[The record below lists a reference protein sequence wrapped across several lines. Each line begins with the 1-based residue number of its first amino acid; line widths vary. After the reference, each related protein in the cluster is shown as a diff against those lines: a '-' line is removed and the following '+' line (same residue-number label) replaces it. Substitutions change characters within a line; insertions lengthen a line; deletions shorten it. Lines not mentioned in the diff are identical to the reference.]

1 MAVQVVGKDKDI
13 QAALKAIKKVQPEL
27 IKQMRKDIRK
37 EAQPTIKSIKD
48 YLLWVDPDV
57 EPFNNSGDSR
67 ILKGELIA
75 GRGGK
80 TRWRKEAILR
90 GIRVK
95 FGGPNRKARM
105 GKTQFGLMSIYQAN
119 PAGAIYDQAGSKNL
133 GNPGNKFNE
142 NLEREDK
149 PHKEGERKG
158 KKGGSRYM
166 WPGAESHL
174 PQLNAAASAIM
185 NNVIKDFNR
194 DFKRF

>member
-1 MAVQVVGKDKDI
+1 MATTVIGKDKDL
-13 QAALKAIKKVQPEL
+13 QAAMRAIKKVQPEL

-37 EAQPTIKSIKD
+37 EAQPTIKSIKG
-48 YLLWVDPDV
+48 YLLWLDPDV

-67 ILKGELIA
+67 IKKGELIR

-80 TRWRKEAILR
+80 TKWSREAIMR

-105 GKTQFGLMSIYQAN
+105 GKTQYAIMSIYQAN
-119 PAGAIYDQAGSKNL
+119 AAGAIYDQAGSRT
-133 GNPGNKFNE
+133 PEAVFNA

-174 PQLNAAASAIM
+174 PQLQAASKAIM
-185 NNVIKDFNR
+185 DGVIKDFNR

>member
-105 GKTQFGLMSIYQAN
+105 GKTQYALMSIYQAN
-119 PAGAIYDQAGSKNL
+119 PAGSIYDQAGSKNL
-133 GNPGNKFNE
+133 GKPGNKFNE

-149 PHKEGERKG
+149 PHKAGERKG

-166 WPGAESHL
+166 WPGAESHM
-174 PQLNAAASAIM
+174 PQLNAAATAIM

>member
-133 GNPGNKFNE
+133 GKPGNKFNE